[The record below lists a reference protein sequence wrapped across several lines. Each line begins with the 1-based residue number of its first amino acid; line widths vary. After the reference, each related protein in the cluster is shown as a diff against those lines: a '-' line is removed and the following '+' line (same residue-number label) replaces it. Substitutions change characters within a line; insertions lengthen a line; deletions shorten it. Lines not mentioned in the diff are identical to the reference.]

1 MIKFQDYSNILVTG
15 ASSSGK
21 TMLIKQILLYNKDMF
36 ITIPKLIIY
45 LYKTWQP
52 AYEELA
58 SKLPNIKFIDELMS
72 EEDLIKTTET
82 LDHSVFVADDRME
95 EISKDS
101 FYSELF
107 TRLGHHYKIS
117 SFLLLQNNCPP
128 SKYSSTINKNSHYT
142 IITRSPR
149 NMYTIRTLGQ
159 SMGDYKALME
169 AYTDATQNKTY
180 SYLLVDSHPASD
192 PKFKFRTQILPS
204 DKECIVYISKKS

>member
-1 MIKFQDYSNILVTG
+1 MKFQDYSNILITG

-21 TMLIKQILLYNKDMF
+21 TMLLKQILLHNKDMF
-36 ITIPKLIIY
+36 ITTPNLILY

-58 SKLPNIKFIDELMS
+58 AKLNNIKFIDELMT
-72 EEDLIKTTET
+72 EEDLLNETEGF
-82 LDHSVFVADDRME
+82 DHSIFIADDRME

-117 SFLLLQNNCPP
+117 SFLLLQNNCLP
-128 SKYSSTINKNSHYT
+128 SKNSSSINKNCHYT
-142 IITRSPR
+142 ILTRSPR
-149 NMYTIRTLGQ
+149 NMYTLRTLGQ

-169 AYTDATQNKTY
+169 AYTDATQNKNY

-204 DKECIVYISKKS
+204 EEECIVYISKKS